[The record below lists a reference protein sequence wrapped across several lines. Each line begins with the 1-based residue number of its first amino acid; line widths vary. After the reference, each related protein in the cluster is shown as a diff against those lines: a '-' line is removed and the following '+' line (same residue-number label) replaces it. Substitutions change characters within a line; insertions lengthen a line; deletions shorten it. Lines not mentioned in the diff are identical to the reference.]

1 MDVTNLLLARGEID
15 VPINVVAAG
24 EEGMVRTA
32 PEDGHRS
39 LQAQNDAR
47 PVRDI
52 QDAISLDFK
61 RPVIHHLPPVIPA
74 NACPPVMIASNQR
87 SAAGPIRAPP
97 SGVHKLL
104 LALFGN

>member
-74 NACPPVMIASNQR
+74 NA
-87 SAAGPIRAPP
+87 
-97 SGVHKLL
+97 VHR
-104 LALFGN
+104 

>member
-1 MDVTNLLLARGEID
+1 MSRTSSCAGEID
-15 VPINVVAAG
+15 VPKNVVAAG

-52 QDAISLDFK
+52 QDAIGLDFK
-61 RPVIHHLPPVIPA
+61 RPVIHHLPPV
-74 NACPPVMIASNQR
+74 NFQRTRGPPRDDDRME
-87 SAAGPIRAPP
+87 
-97 SGVHKLL
+97 
-104 LALFGN
+104 